1 MAISLSDD
9 EGTNHK
15 SESDQAGNFMAFIA
29 IAVVG
34 ETETIDENSTDG
46 KLSKNAN
53 LQEAYNQ
60 LCKIAA
66 KDAMNV
72 DLGLG
77 FLESSSSSF
86 VSPTKFV
93 PAVSTPKPDVR
104 VPKKEVL
111 ATRKIKIDLNE
122 TKPKKLT
129 QSGGRR
135 PVVVS
140 SDPEFNY
147 YVFQQEG
154 KLVERWYMDSFAKIL
169 HHDAARIN
177 AHKNVHKYLRNVI
190 LGHFGPEALKEKM
203 LPRLEDAKNKRLH
216 GWSKLPNLEVK
227 SSTSAMIFDFTA
239 KQLFSFQ
246 AEKSKEDICGS
257 FTNFLQGLMSFPIN
271 IPGTAYHRCLQ
282 NQKKA
287 ISIITSELEERKSN
301 PEICK
306 GDFLDQIL
314 ADMKTETFLTDK
326 FVNLIQEL
334 TDEHESILKN
344 REDVNSGLTWKE
356 YKSITFT
363 HNVINESLRLASV
376 APGILRRTL
385 QDIMQMLRIIGGTLT
400 VGYTIPKGWA
410 LMVVPSALQLNP
422 STYEDPLTFNP
433 WRWQNISENVSAK
446 NFIPFGAGMT
456 SCAGA
461 EFSKVLMGVFFH
473 ILVTKYRM
481 TTIKEGEVIRSPALG
496 FGDGFHIQF
505 SAKHG

>member
-1 MAISLSDD
+1 MWSVWLSVASLLIV
-9 EGTNHK
+9 
-15 SESDQAGNFMAFIA
+15 IA
-29 IAVVG
+29 THWLYRWRNPKCNGKLPPGSMGFPLIG
-34 ETETIDENSTDG
+34 ET
-46 KLSKNAN
+46 
-53 LQEAYNQ
+53 
-60 LCKIAA
+60 
-66 KDAMNV
+66 
-72 DLGLG
+72 LGL
-77 FLESSSSSF
+77 LASSKSID
-86 VSPTKFV
+86 
-93 PAVSTPKPDVR
+93 TPPFIKNR
-104 VPKKEVL
+104 MKKYGPIFRTSL
-111 ATRKIKIDLNE
+111 A
-122 TKPKKLT
+122 
-129 QSGGRR
+129 GR

-169 HHDAARIN
+169 HQDAARIN

-190 LGHFGPEALKEKM
+190 LGHFGPEALKDKM
-203 LPRLEDAKNKRLH
+203 LPQLEDAINKRLH
-216 GWSKLPNLEVK
+216 GWSKLPSLEVK
-227 SSTSAMIFDFTA
+227 SSTSA
-239 KQLFSFQ
+239 
-246 AEKSKEDICGS
+246 
-257 FTNFLQGLMSFPIN
+257 
-271 IPGTAYHRCLQ
+271 

-301 PEICK
+301 PEIRK

-326 FVNLIQEL
+326 FVIYMMFGLLFASFETISSTLTLAIMLINENPKVIQEL
-334 TDEHESILKN
+334 TEEHEAILKN

-356 YKSITFT
+356 YKSMTFT

-385 QDIMQMLRIIGGTLT
+385 QDIQVNGGTLT

-410 LMVVPSALQLNP
+410 LMVVPAALQLNP

-433 WRWQNISENVSAK
+433 WRWQNISANVSAK

-473 ILVTKYRM
+473 ILFTKYRM

-505 SAKHG
+505 SAKLG

>member
-1 MAISLSDD
+1 MWSVWLSVASLLIV
-9 EGTNHK
+9 
-15 SESDQAGNFMAFIA
+15 IA
-29 IAVVG
+29 THWLYRWRNPKCNGKLPPGSMGFPLIG
-34 ETETIDENSTDG
+34 ET
-46 KLSKNAN
+46 
-53 LQEAYNQ
+53 
-60 LCKIAA
+60 
-66 KDAMNV
+66 
-72 DLGLG
+72 LGL
-77 FLESSSSSF
+77 LASSKSID
-86 VSPTKFV
+86 
-93 PAVSTPKPDVR
+93 TPPFIKNR
-104 VPKKEVL
+104 MKKYGPIFRTSL
-111 ATRKIKIDLNE
+111 A
-122 TKPKKLT
+122 
-129 QSGGRR
+129 GR

-169 HHDAARIN
+169 HQDAARIN

-190 LGHFGPEALKEKM
+190 LGHFGPEALKDKM
-203 LPRLEDAKNKRLH
+203 LPQLEDAINKRLH
-216 GWSKLPNLEVK
+216 GWSKLPSLEVK

-246 AEKSKEDICGS
+246 ADKSKEDICES

-301 PEICK
+301 PEIRK

-326 FVNLIQEL
+326 FVIYMMFGLLFASFETISSTLTLAIMLINENPKVIQEL
-334 TDEHESILKN
+334 TEEHEAILKN

-356 YKSITFT
+356 YKSMTFT

-385 QDIMQMLRIIGGTLT
+385 QDIQ
-400 VGYTIPKGWA
+400 VNGYTIPKGWA
-410 LMVVPSALQLNP
+410 LMVVPAALQLNP

-433 WRWQNISENVSAK
+433 WRWQNISANVSAK

-473 ILVTKYRM
+473 ILFTKYRM

-505 SAKHG
+505 SAKLG